1 MKQAALTGLMIAFA
15 LLARAATACPSGPE
29 EAPTHK
35 LPVRSSQI
43 LRGYPVWISLGGAR
57 SEDGTEDL
65 RFLPPTTSRLVDG
78 WFKDRARGI
87 SRPCIGMLD
96 TIYDPPRSLGRFP
109 ESFDEFV
116 AIAKTI
122 VVGTVRE
129 REPGFLRGYP
139 ATAYWIE
146 TEEVLAGPRGKEG
159 GGYPSEFGFILE
171 LGSFEFAGYKFC
183 SPDFLTGPLPEIGDR
198 LLLVARQTLW
208 PTEDGD
214 LPKLWPKDPAFVIER
229 KGTPSLIFSEMARTD
244 KAFEST
250 DSLDAII
257 ERLRNGDYG
266 RLVPLVPSED
276 WQ

>member
-1 MKQAALTGLMIAFA
+1 MKQALLTGVIIAFA
-15 LLARAATACPSGPE
+15 LLTRTGAVCPSGPE
-29 EAPTHK
+29 EAPTSK
-35 LPVRSSQI
+35 IPVRSSKI
-43 LRGYPVWISLGGAR
+43 VGEHPVWISLRGAR

-65 RFLPPTTSRLVDG
+65 GSLTPTTSRLVDG
-78 WFKDRARGI
+78 WLAERALGI

-96 TIYDPPRSLGRFP
+96 VIYDPPRSLGRFP

-198 LLLVARQTLW
+198 LLLVAKQTFC
-208 PTEDGD
+208 PTEDGE
-214 LPKLWPKDPAFVIER
+214 LSGLWPRTPAFVIER
-229 KGTPSLIFSEMARTD
+229 KGTPSLIFSGVARTD
-244 KAFEST
+244 KAFESA

-257 ERLRNGDYG
+257 ARLRTG
-266 RLVPLVPSED
+266 RLIFDDSEC
-276 WQ
+276 W